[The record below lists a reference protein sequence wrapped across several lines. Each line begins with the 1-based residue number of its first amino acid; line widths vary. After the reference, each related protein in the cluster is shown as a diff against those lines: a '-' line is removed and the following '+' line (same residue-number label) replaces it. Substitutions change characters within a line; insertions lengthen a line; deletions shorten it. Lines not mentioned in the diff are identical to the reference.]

1 MLFMENTFVDRQPS
15 TPGQTQL
22 MTLKSYSSSSKTV
35 FQVNGYAPA
44 VHEQLFTYDQLLI
57 NYIRSQI
64 TEPLSTES
72 RHLNRPDRKDR
83 SQFGQSKYVDTLLSG
98 RRGGFY
104 IECGAA
110 DGESLSNS
118 LFFELERNWT
128 GILIEANPSF
138 HRSILSKKRHAYVLQ
153 ACLSTERRPMKLRM
167 QPAGIYGG
175 LVDTMQRSHLKY
187 IGAGKREEITVNCFP
202 LNAIMAAI
210 NVSHVDYLSLD
221 VEGAE
226 IEILR
231 TIEWTHLQIDVI
243 TVEYLILRNPE
254 ATLKKLKELRQLFND
269 TGMYQEKGILPRR
282 DLLHRSNDVVYM
294 RI

>member
-1 MLFMENTFVDRQPS
+1 MEDTFVGRRLS
-15 TPGQTQL
+15 ILRQTQL
-22 MTLKSYSSSSKTV
+22 TLRDYSSSSETAFK
-35 FQVNGYAPA
+35 VNICAPT

-57 NYIRSQI
+57 PYIRSQI
-64 TEPLSTES
+64 TEPSLTPS

-83 SQFGQSKYVDTLLSG
+83 SQFGQSKYVDTLLSR
-98 RRGGFY
+98 RRGGFF

-128 GILIEANPSF
+128 GILIEANPDF

-153 ACLSTERRPMKLRM
+153 ACLSTQKRHRKLRM

-187 IGAGKREEITVNCFP
+187 IGAGKRDEITVNCFP

-210 NVSHVDYLSLD
+210 NVSRVDYLSLD

-226 IEILR
+226 LEILR
-231 TIEWTHLQIDVI
+231 TIEWTQLKIDVI
-243 TVEYLILRNPE
+243 TVEYLILHNP
-254 ATLKKLKELRQLFND
+254 AGTLRKLKQLRQYFND
-269 TGMYQEKGILPRR
+269 TGIYEERGILPRR
-282 DLLHRSNDVVYM
+282 GLLHRSNDVVYM
-294 RI
+294 RTS